1 MTQNFKINTW
11 TCKCAQSRG
20 CSFPDHV
27 DLLHAVSS
35 QILSAGLSLFDLQQ
49 RNNIILW
56 NHFTMCYKWTSSPP
70 LTMNLL
76 SPSLSVQSLQK
87 AMWWLVYLFFFWS
100 SSIWFELV
108 FFEAGNFKTKGTSLL
123 PRRHNKRVTLS
134 LWFWSLQQERWSVW
148 ILWRCIRVKHERY
161 DDGGRG
167 FDDGALWKEKLKE
180 TNLSWY
186 VDNKVDV

>member
-11 TCKCAQSRG
+11 TCKCAQSRS
-20 CSFPDHV
+20 CRFFWSCWPPACRQQLNLISRSFTLWPP
-27 DLLHAVSS
+27 AKKY
-35 QILSAGLSLFDLQQ
+35 
-49 RNNIILW
+49 IILW

-87 AMWWLVYLFFFWS
+87 AMWWLVYLFFFFWS

-134 LWFWSLQQERWSVW
+134 LWFWSLQQERRSVW
-148 ILWRCIRVKHERY
+148 TLWRCTRVKHERY
-161 DDGGRG
+161 DDGGRV
-167 FDDGALWKEKLKE
+167 FQWWCTLKRKVE
-180 TNLSWY
+180 T
-186 VDNKVDV
+186 DNS